1 MNKSNYRVCFE
12 RSRNRLKHHIITFE
26 ELVAPLSHGKI
37 MVVVECLSIEECD
50 QPETMTELSEILN
63 FNCDAECDDWEDFLD
78 YGFVVIES
86 ENAPEHLAEASLLI
100 DFLRNEKYQNMI
112 QADLFVDGIL
122 QASSWTGVTD
132 VWKISPEI
140 KKPAKS
146 VVLRFPVERTNRHKD
161 TDAKN

>member
-1 MNKSNYRVCFE
+1 M
-12 RSRNRLKHHIITFE
+12 KHHIITFE
-26 ELVAPLSHGKI
+26 ELVAPLSLGKI

-50 QPETMTELSEILN
+50 QPEIMTELSEILS
-63 FNCDAECDDWEDFLD
+63 FKCDAEGDDWEDFLD
-78 YGFVVIES
+78 YGFVVIEG
-86 ENAPEHLAEASLLI
+86 ENTPEFLAEASLLI

-122 QASSWTGVTD
+122 QASSWTGVAEEWIIT
-132 VWKISPEI
+132 PEI